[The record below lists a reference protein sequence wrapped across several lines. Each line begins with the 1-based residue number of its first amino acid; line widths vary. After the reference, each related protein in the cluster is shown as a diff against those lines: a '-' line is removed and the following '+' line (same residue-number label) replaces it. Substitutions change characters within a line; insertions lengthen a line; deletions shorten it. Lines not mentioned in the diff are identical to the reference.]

1 MLLGAGIRAM
11 AYDLCVRRAE
21 AGEEKRL
28 AWSGFDHAA
37 KSWAKPRRVVTGRKV
52 TAG

>member
-1 MLLGAGIRAM
+1 MLLGARIWAM

-21 AGEEKRL
+21 AGEEKPRTCT
-28 AWSGFDHAA
+28 AFDHTA
-37 KSWAKPRRVVTGRKV
+37 KSWAKPRRVVAGRKV